1 MNITSLPQ
9 LARNANRLREIA
21 TILSKYG
28 LADWISR
35 LNVGFAKGLFK
46 APDGQGL
53 GHLSHETRIRLALS
67 ELGTTFI
74 KVGQIL
80 STRPDLVG
88 PELAQELTKLQEDV
102 RADPPDVV
110 RATVERE
117 LGAPLEELF
126 GQFDEKPIA
135 SGSIG
140 QVHRA
145 RLPDGREVVVKV
157 QHPGIEARVRNDLE
171 ILLGL
176 AELAEQHVPE
186 VRQYQPKA
194 TAKEFQRILLR
205 ELDFGREE
213 RNLQQFATNFARDP
227 TVQFPA
233 PFAGLCTS
241 RVLTMEYLEGVK
253 LSEPGRLE
261 ALGVDRQE
269 IARRG
274 ARVYL
279 EMIFRDGFYHADPH
293 PGNILI
299 LPGGVIG
306 MLDSGMVGRI
316 DDRLREDIEELL
328 MALANNDGIQL
339 TAIITRI
346 GSVPPE
352 LDQAGLS
359 ADITDLLAYYASKPI
374 NQLDLG
380 KALTEVTDIIRR
392 YHIVLPSGVAM
403 LLKVLIMLE
412 GTSRLLNPHFN
423 LSELIRPYIRKVFW
437 RRLSPERHVKR
448 ARRIVRDWEALGEML
463 PRSIRDVF
471 QRFQTGRISVSLEH
485 KGLEPSVNR
494 LVAGI
499 MASALFLGSAL
510 CLAHKVWPTVYEIS
524 ALGALG
530 CMASVSMGLR
540 LLLAIRRSGKLDRG
554 GKD

>member
-194 TAKEFQRILLR
+194 
-205 ELDFGREE
+205 
-213 RNLQQFATNFARDP
+213 
-227 TVQFPA
+227 
-233 PFAGLCTS
+233 
-241 RVLTMEYLEGVK
+241 
-253 LSEPGRLE
+253 
-261 ALGVDRQE
+261 
-269 IARRG
+269 
-274 ARVYL
+274 
-279 EMIFRDGFYHADPH
+279 
-293 PGNILI
+293 
-299 LPGGVIG
+299 
-306 MLDSGMVGRI
+306 
-316 DDRLREDIEELL
+316 
-328 MALANNDGIQL
+328 
-339 TAIITRI
+339 
-346 GSVPPE
+346 
-352 LDQAGLS
+352 
-359 ADITDLLAYYASKPI
+359 
-374 NQLDLG
+374 
-380 KALTEVTDIIRR
+380 
-392 YHIVLPSGVAM
+392 
-403 LLKVLIMLE
+403 
-412 GTSRLLNPHFN
+412 
-423 LSELIRPYIRKVFW
+423 
-437 RRLSPERHVKR
+437 
-448 ARRIVRDWEALGEML
+448 
-463 PRSIRDVF
+463 
-471 QRFQTGRISVSLEH
+471 
-485 KGLEPSVNR
+485 
-494 LVAGI
+494 
-499 MASALFLGSAL
+499 
-510 CLAHKVWPTVYEIS
+510 
-524 ALGALG
+524 
-530 CMASVSMGLR
+530 
-540 LLLAIRRSGKLDRG
+540 
-554 GKD
+554 